1 MLSGLKQWLWG
12 HLVAWLTREHS
23 VGDTPLCDFER
34 LSYEVRPGDCILVEG
49 NSNVSDV
56 IKMITQSPWTH
67 SMLYIGRLHDIQSHA
82 MRVRVQ
88 AFYDGDPGAQLV
100 VEALMGKGTVVTPLA
115 AYRRDHLR
123 ICRPRGLSPSDAQK
137 VINYSISQLGKDYDV
152 RQMLDLAR
160 FMFPYGI
167 LPRRWRSSLFQH
179 NAGVP
184 TRNVCSTLMVEAFTT
199 VNFPVLPV
207 VKLHEDGKM
216 RFYQRNPRLFAP
228 RDFDYSPYFDIIKY
242 PYWGS
247 REHAPYHQVPW
258 SKDAVIYNDQHEV
271 LEGAKDTD
279 DAPGPVVPE
288 PAKGEV

>member
-1 MLSGLKQWLWG
+1 
-12 HLVAWLTREHS
+12 
-23 VGDTPLCDFER
+23 
-34 LSYEVRPGDCILVEG
+34 
-49 NSNVSDV
+49 
-56 IKMITQSPWTH
+56 
-67 SMLYIGRLHDIQSHA
+67 
-82 MRVRVQ
+82 
-88 AFYDGDPGAQLV
+88 
-100 VEALMGKGTVVTPLA
+100 MGKGTVVTPLA

-179 NAGVP
+179 NAGTP

-199 VNFPVLPV
+199 VSFPVLPI
-207 VKLHEDGKM
+207 VKRHEDGKT

-258 SKDAVIYNDQHEV
+258 SKDQVIYNDQREA
-271 LEGAKDTD
+271 LEGAIDAD
-279 DAPGPVVPE
+279 DAPSPMVAE